1 MKPSEIVGNILEVFH
16 RKSKVKKEED
26 GQVVPSEEETSTKG
40 MDTDIP
46 EGNKSMLKG
55 DHGRIFGLSKPVVQ
69 GIIIFFVIVFGL
81 AFFYAASDDSEDQ
94 KPAKSGSTS
103 DIADSV
109 RAQGGSTGG
118 LSDDYGTLARANA
131 IRSQTPGGRDMQTQ
145 NPDGMPKGLQQTD
158 GMPMEQTLD
167 GVRAVPAQPPTVAG
181 VPPRSVVVPAQPGG
195 AAYSQNYALP
205 QQNPEEA
212 QRAEAERSAA
222 ERLKERLQSAI
233 AFAGFGDKGSGGSTP
248 QQSGD
253 ASAQMA
259 DGSAGTTQTP
269 TVYRGSASPTYQE
282 PSDHTVTAGT
292 LIPAM
297 LLTGIN
303 TDAPGPVIAQ
313 IMADVYDVNGMSLI
327 IPAGSRVLG
336 KIGGA
341 EGSKSGATG
350 RIGISFDTIVLP
362 NGGAWNIGQS
372 MMAVDGI
379 GYSGVRGKLHRHTG
393 SNFMKGIMNS
403 AFTALSTLAVDRVT
417 LDASAFSSLTEA
429 QQPTTTVAPGYTFN
443 IYVTQNI
450 TF

>member
-1 MKPSEIVGNILEVFH
+1 
-16 RKSKVKKEED
+16 
-26 GQVVPSEEETSTKG
+26 
-40 MDTDIP
+40 
-46 EGNKSMLKG
+46 
-55 DHGRIFGLSKPVVQ
+55 
-69 GIIIFFVIVFGL
+69 
-81 AFFYAASDDSEDQ
+81 
-94 KPAKSGSTS
+94 
-103 DIADSV
+103 
-109 RAQGGSTGG
+109 
-118 LSDDYGTLARANA
+118 
-131 IRSQTPGGRDMQTQ
+131 
-145 NPDGMPKGLQQTD
+145 
-158 GMPMEQTLD
+158 
-167 GVRAVPAQPPTVAG
+167 
-181 VPPRSVVVPAQPGG
+181 
-195 AAYSQNYALP
+195 
-205 QQNPEEA
+205 
-212 QRAEAERSAA
+212 
-222 ERLKERLQSAI
+222 
-233 AFAGFGDKGSGGSTP
+233 
-248 QQSGD
+248 
-253 ASAQMA
+253 
-259 DGSAGTTQTP
+259 
-269 TVYRGSASPTYQE
+269 
-282 PSDHTVTAGT
+282 
-292 LIPAM
+292 M